1 MEDVFQ
7 SKWKNFRQKSKWLRI
22 EFRNNLRY
30 HSHVIK
36 LKNLAERFSGTIYKW
51 YEQCNVPKYYSAIC
65 SKIFRVGAKVDCI
78 NTWDLGQV
86 ETYLRGST
94 ISCGKALWS
103 LNLLLL
109 GEIH

>member
-30 HSHVIK
+30 HSQVIK

-51 YEQCNVPKYYSAIC
+51 YSCMSNVPKYYSAIC
-65 SKIFRVGAKVDCI
+65 SKIFRVGAKVNCI
-78 NTWDLGQV
+78 NRWIL
-86 ETYLRGST
+86 ETYLRGSK
-94 ISCGKALWS
+94 IYSGKAYWLS
-103 LNLLLL
+103 NRL
-109 GEIH
+109 